1 MKGES
6 KCKPGKESRNE
17 KIEDRSRQIG
27 KKYRLNIPNQKS
39 KIKSASKPKTFWGA
53 IGSICGKFPLWN
65 FAS

>member
-1 MKGES
+1 LKGES

-39 KIKSASKPKTFWGA
+39 KIKSASKPKTF
-53 IGSICGKFPLWN
+53 
-65 FAS
+65 